1 MIKTNLLEEVAESNN
16 IVTRATKKK
25 TNEISKAQ
33 SEEYVNTVNEVCKH
47 MVFWK

>member
-1 MIKTNLLEEVAESNN
+1 MLDDKNKLLDEVAESNN

-33 SEEYVNTVNEVCKH
+33 SEENVNTINEVCKH
-47 MVFWK
+47 MVF